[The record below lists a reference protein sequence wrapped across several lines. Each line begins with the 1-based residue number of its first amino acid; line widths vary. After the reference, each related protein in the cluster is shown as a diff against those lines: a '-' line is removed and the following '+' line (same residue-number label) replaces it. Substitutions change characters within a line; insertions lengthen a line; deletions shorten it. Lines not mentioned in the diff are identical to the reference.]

1 MRIRAKPVYIK
12 NSISTQNNT
21 NTKHVNNTKLIRPVK
36 PTTPIRIWQ
45 LATTLN
51 WKLWRKEDL
60 QQTGAWLKNQ
70 LVDLGPAFIKIGQF
84 VSTRSDILP
93 KELNTE
99 LKKLQDSIIP
109 LPFTEIKDVLHEEYG
124 NSYDSIFHHID
135 EEPIAT
141 ASIGQVH
148 RAVLKQG
155 NKNVVI
161 KVQKPY
167 IGEQIRS
174 DVKILKSI
182 CEVSANMGQARATEF
197 KNILQQ
203 YEDFLTGELDYM
215 KEQEHMLQFRELLN
229 DTTVVIPE
237 PYQEFTTSRVLVM
250 EDVPST
256 KITDFVHNND
266 LSVGKTREQIAD
278 EVMDLFLYQII
289 MCGVVHCDPHP
300 GNIGINE
307 EGQIVLYDFGNVA
320 YLGDDFKA
328 NVQQLVVAVYQKDV
342 DEFIDILLQMKI
354 LQVKDPIEILEMK
367 SFFVYLF
374 EYLEEVDFQKLRAS
388 VLENDVI
395 QQSKTRVKIDPKFIS
410 LFRVFSLLDGTC
422 IALNPTFSYLPL
434 LQPYFEDVF
443 KDFEFIDYRIRRD
456 VKKIASFPKMI
467 QNTDNNILQ
476 MNKKMEQMNVHS
488 QTVRTIMVMFVV
500 LDNFDDPLKLAVLLP
515 LAVVATKF
523 F

>member
-1 MRIRAKPVYIK
+1 MRIRSRTVYVKNGISPPRHDKIKQIKPSY
-12 NSISTQNNT
+12 
-21 NTKHVNNTKLIRPVK
+21 TK
-36 PTTPIRIWQ
+36 TTPIKIWQ
-45 LATTLN
+45 LATVLN
-51 WKLWRKEDL
+51 WKLWRGEDL
-60 QQTGAWLKNQ
+60 RQTGSWLKNQ
-70 LVDLGPAFIKIGQF
+70 LVELGPAFIKIGQF

-93 KELNTE
+93 KELNAE
-99 LKKLQDSIIP
+99 LKLLQDSIVPIP
-109 LPFTEIKDVLHEEYG
+109 FAEIQSVLHEEYG
-124 NSYDSIFHHID
+124 NLYDSVFDHFE

-155 NKNVVI
+155 NKNVVVKI
-161 KVQKPY
+161 QKPY
-167 IGEQIRS
+167 IGDQIRS
-174 DVKILKSI
+174 DVKILKRI
-182 CEVSANMGQARATEF
+182 CEVFANMGQARAVEF
-197 KNILQQ
+197 QNILQQ
-203 YEDFLTGELDYM
+203 YEDFLTGELDYI
-215 KEQEHMLQFRELLN
+215 KEQEHMVQFRNLLQ
-229 DTTVVIPE
+229 DITVVIPE
-237 PYQEFTTSRVLVM
+237 PYTEFTTSRVLVM

-256 KITDFVHNND
+256 KVTDFVNSTD
-266 LSVGKTREQIAD
+266 LLVGKTREQIAD

-307 EGQIVLYDFGNVA
+307 DGQIVLYDFGNVA
-320 YLGDDFKA
+320 YLGDNFRA

-342 DEFIDILLQMKI
+342 DEFLDILLQMKI
-354 LQVKDPIEILEMK
+354 LQVQDPIEILEMK

-395 QQSKTRVKIDPKFIS
+395 QQSKSRVKIDPQFIS

-422 IALNPTFSYLPL
+422 LALNPSFSYLPL

-476 MNKKMEQMNVHS
+476 MNKKMEQMNIHS
-488 QTVRTIMVMFVV
+488 QTVRTIMVLFVV
-500 LDNFDDPLKLAVLLP
+500 LDNIDDPLKMAFLLP
-515 LAVVATKF
+515 LAVIATKF